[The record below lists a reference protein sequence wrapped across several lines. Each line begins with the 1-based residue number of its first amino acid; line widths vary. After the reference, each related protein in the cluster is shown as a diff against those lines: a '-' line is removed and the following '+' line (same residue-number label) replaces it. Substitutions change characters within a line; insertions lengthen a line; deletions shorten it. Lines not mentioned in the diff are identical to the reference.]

1 MHLVIVSP
9 FPPAITGIGQY
20 GYHITRA
27 LANSGAFSRVT
38 VLAGSQ
44 VNGEIPNH
52 LGSTEIEYCWQ
63 PGQLNARQAILS
75 RVKRLNPDLVWFNL
89 RVGMF
94 GESPWL
100 SVSGL
105 LAPMLSYWMGYPTVV
120 TFHEMVELSDFRLLD
135 APGGPFAPMG
145 ARLITSLATQA
156 DVVCLTMKK
165 HLDWFAG
172 QRPHVDCVHIPHGAF
187 NEPALLDEHDT
198 LELLLFNMLAPF
210 KGVELLLDAY
220 PELRRE
226 YPNLRLTIAGV
237 EHPRFPGY
245 LQSIRDRFASLE
257 GVRWLGEVPD
267 ESIIDLFR
275 QAKIIILPYAASTG
289 SSSVLYRAATWGRA
303 VVSSDL
309 SEMRSVAQEG
319 NFQVEFFENGNTTS
333 LRNAIRSLL
342 ASPEKRRAQIQ
353 NNYRAIQNA
362 RLEIT
367 CQRYLHAFNRAL
379 EKRKSL
385 KRLSI
390 PQTEIEAA

>member
-1 MHLVIVSP
+1 MHLIIVSP
-9 FPPAITGIGQY
+9 FPPTITGIGQY
-20 GYHITRA
+20 GYYVTRA

-44 VNGEIPNH
+44 LNGERPNH
-52 LGSTEIEYCWQ
+52 LGTTEIEYCWQ

-105 LAPMLSYWMGYPTVV
+105 LAPMFTHQMGYPTIV
-120 TFHEMVELSDFRLLD
+120 TFHELVELSDFRQLD

-165 HLDWFAG
+165 HVTWFAG
-172 QRPHVDCVHIPHGAF
+172 QRPRVDCIHIPHGAF
-187 NEPALLDEHDT
+187 NEPVLLDEHDS

-220 PELRRE
+220 PELRSE
-226 YPNLRLTIAGV
+226 YPHLRLTIAGV

-245 LQSIRDRFASLE
+245 IQSIKNRFADLD
-257 GVRWLGEVPD
+257 GIRWMGEVPD
-267 ESIIDLFR
+267 EAVIELFR
-275 QAKIIILPYAASTG
+275 HAKIIILPYAASTG

-309 SEMRSVAQEG
+309 SEMRSLTQEG
-319 NFQVEFFENGNTTS
+319 NFQVEFFKNGNATS
-333 LRNAIRSLL
+333 LRNAIRTLL
-342 ASPEKRRAQIQ
+342 ASPDKRRAQIQ
-353 NNYRAIQNA
+353 NNFQAIQNV
-362 RLEIT
+362 RIEIT
-367 CQRYLHAFNRAL
+367 CHRYLHAFNRAL
-379 EKRKSL
+379 EKRKSS

-390 PQTEIEAA
+390 PQIEIETA